1 MEMLSEL
8 WNALPSPVTLTG
20 DLAQGLWNMS
30 LWLKDDYHGVFVILG
45 LTGVAASWIALRR
58 R

>member
-1 MEMLSEL
+1 MGLLSDL
-8 WNALPSPVTLTG
+8 WNTLPSPVTLAD
-20 DLAQGLWNMS
+20 DLSRGLWSMS
-30 LWLKDDYHGVFVILG
+30 LWLKEDYHGVTVILG